1 MKRAAILSCLFWV
14 TSGCSSEPVPHDQ
27 TTESALG
34 ASPQSAGIAEGS
46 REAEGVVIAAND
58 RAVSANRW
66 VNDAKLDSNVAD
78 AIVNARIAADS
89 KPRWFQSVD
98 DIDALADTDASFF
111 VKLLAFARASG
122 YVEGD
127 GFEPPTQSKLLVPS
141 NLGRP
146 PTSEDV
152 HVETGF
158 DGRSPAEVETIVRG
172 RLTNVVDPALERFVG
187 ETIRGTQKSF
197 TIAISNLFASPSR
210 DVQFLAGLGAN
221 EVTVLGVT
229 SHVNR
234 TFLVVSVSGNPAY
247 YVRGPT
253 GAYVSTP
260 TPKYSTLMRARVR
273 LGGQPGVR
281 IFYPSWSSPRLGA
294 YDVGITEGD

>member
-1 MKRAAILSCLFWV
+1 MQRAALLMCLLSV
-14 TSGCSSEPVPHDQ
+14 TSGCSSEPLSHDQ

-34 ASPQSAGIAEGS
+34 ASPQGAGIAEGS

-58 RAVSANRW
+58 RAVSVNRW
-66 VNDAKLDSNVAD
+66 MNDAKLDSNVAD
-78 AIVNARIAADS
+78 AIVKARIGADG
-89 KPRWFQSVD
+89 KPRWFPTVD
-98 DIDALADTDASFF
+98 AIDALPDTDTSFF
-111 VKLLAFARASG
+111 VKLLAFARAGG

-127 GFEPPTQSKLLVPS
+127 GFEPPMQSKLLVPS

-152 HVETGF
+152 TVETGF
-158 DGRSPAEVETIVRG
+158 DGRSPAEVETLVRG
-172 RLTNVVDPALERFVG
+172 RLTNTVDPARERFVG

-197 TIAISNLFASPSR
+197 TIAISNLFASSSR

-221 EVTVLGVT
+221 EVTVLGVA

-234 TFLVVSVSGNPAY
+234 TFLVVSVSGSPAY

-260 TPKYSTLMRARVR
+260 VPKYSPLMRARVR

-281 IFYPSWSSPRLGA
+281 IFYPSWSSPRLAA
-294 YDVGITEGD
+294 YDVEIIEGD